1 VPSSDDYGA
10 AVPEANIPWFIEVL
24 TPQICN
30 VLQDSCHSN
39 MQDSVTITHDSSL
52 TYISLLAVETRG
64 SETLSHLAIGDSVAL
79 KTLAI
84 GEALLRLE
92 LRVLHPLTSRVKG
105 RICAGFIL
113 PEIPNC
119 RVCSHLAGSHRLAT
133 GTAARTISRDR
144 PMPDLDI

>member
-10 AVPEANIPWFIEVL
+10 AVPEANIPRFIEVL
-24 TPQICN
+24 TTEICN

-39 MQDSVTITHDSSL
+39 MLGSVTITHDSSL
-52 TYISLLAVETRG
+52 TYISLFAVETRG

-92 LRVLHPLTSRVKG
+92 LPVLHPLTSRVKG
-105 RICAGFIL
+105 RLLCWFHL
-113 PEIPNC
+113 PEIPN
-119 RVCSHLAGSHRLAT
+119 
-133 GTAARTISRDR
+133 
-144 PMPDLDI
+144 